1 MSLMGD
7 NIQLSQK
14 ELQRS
19 RVLGRV
25 CDGGMSL
32 KQAALAM
39 GVSYRQAKRL
49 KARFLLGGP
58 ARIAH
63 QARGKIVPNKTD
75 PSIVQKVRELAQD
88 KYRDFNDTHFTQMLR
103 QNEAIDLSRETVRK
117 IRRAAGI
124 KPKNKRRP
132 KRHHQ
137 RRPPKE
143 NFGAMIQ
150 WDGSHHQWFG
160 NDKPQACLMAAV
172 DDATNH
178 VLSLHF
184 EPTETSIG
192 YMRTL
197 KNIVTKAGIP
207 VAIYHDKH
215 GALHRNDN
223 HWTIDEQIR
232 GKQDPTQVGMAL
244 QELGITS
251 IPANTPQ
258 AKGRIEREFKTL
270 QDRLVAE
277 MKLHNITTP
286 EAANPWIENY
296 FLPRYNAQFART
308 PAQPKSLF
316 RKPTGLDLDA
326 IIAFR
331 YLATVANDNTVK
343 INNTI
348 IQIPPGKAGRG
359 FAKAKVQVRQLLDGS
374 WRVYYKE
381 QIIATKEKTT
391 VRPPEIKRRKQP
403 QTVKAA
409 ANVEWTGETENLTP

>member
-1 MSLMGD
+1 
-7 NIQLSQK
+7 
-14 ELQRS
+14 
-19 RVLGRV
+19 
-25 CDGGMSL
+25 MSL
-32 KQAALAM
+32 KQAAVAM

-58 ARIAH
+58 AKIAH
-63 QARGKIVPNKTD
+63 QTRGKVPPNKTN
-75 PSIVQKVRELAQD
+75 PQTIQTVLELAQD
-88 KYRDFNDTHFTQMLR
+88 KYRQFNDTHFTQMLR
-103 QNEAIDLSRETVRK
+103 QNEAIVLSRETVRK

-160 NDKPQACLMAAV
+160 EDKPQSCLMAAV
-172 DDATNH
+172 DDATSN

-184 EPTETSIG
+184 ESTETSIG

-197 KNIVTKAGIP
+197 KNIVTKSGIP
-207 VAIYHDKH
+207 VSIYHDKH

-223 HWTIDEQIR
+223 YWTLEEQIR
-232 GKQDPTQVGMAL
+232 GQQDPTQVGMAL
-244 QELGITS
+244 QELGITA
-251 IPANTPQ
+251 IPANSPQ

-286 EAANPWIENY
+286 EAANPWIEAD
-296 FLPRYNAQFART
+296 FLPRYNAQFARP

-326 IIAFR
+326 ILAFR

-343 INNTI
+343 VNNII
-348 IQIPPGKAGRG
+348 IQIPPGKGGRG

-391 VRPPEIKRRKQP
+391 VLPAELKRTKQP
-403 QTVKAA
+403 HHIKAA
-409 ANVEWTGETENLTP
+409 ASVAWAYEQETLTP